1 MTPFT
6 SFGIRWATRSEA
18 SIPLTWELCEE
29 PVGREL
35 TQPQAPISE
44 PTEETDDPFKDIP
57 DLSVDE
63 LQEMMRVH
71 GHSGSGGL
79 QGQKPAYP

>member
-1 MTPFT
+1 
-6 SFGIRWATRSEA
+6 
-18 SIPLTWELCEE
+18 LTWELCEE

-35 TQPQAPISE
+35 TLKPDTISE

-71 GHSGSGGL
+71 GLRFEAIDLIRDQVGYKVRSQHTLDLGAL
-79 QGQKPAYP
+79 